1 MKTYKNLWD
10 TAKTVLRG
18 EIKAVNIYTKKV
30 LNPTLHLKE
39 LNKKKRTK
47 SKEQKEGN
55 KY

>member
-18 EIKAVNIYTKKV
+18 EIKAVNTYTKKV

-47 SKEQKEGN
+47 PKEQKEGN